1 VVIVTGATVK
11 NDSENPEQP
20 APPADES
27 KASSA
32 SAGNGPGSGAPAS
45 SAPGGSA
52 PGGSAPG
59 SSAPGSNEA
68 APAGAEA
75 PEGLEAEVARLKE
88 RLLRTAADFDNYR
101 KRTRRDIAD
110 AERRVQENLINVL
123 VQPFDNLERAV
134 QHAESAQDVKALAE
148 GLKMVLRQLEDAL
161 STVGIQRIS
170 ALGKPFDPAEH
181 EAVQHVQTSDVPPGA
196 VAQELRAGYRWQD
209 RLIRPALVVV
219 AKAPAPATAAAE
231 GDA

>member
-1 VVIVTGATVK
+1 VHGANVK

-27 KASSA
+27 KSP
-32 SAGNGPGSGAPAS
+32 NGRAP
-45 SAPGGSA
+45 GSA
-52 PGGSAPG
+52 PPTDGASGATPADAGSIEG
-59 SSAPGSNEA
+59 
-68 APAGAEA
+68 
-75 PEGLEAEVARLKE
+75 PEVELARLRE

-110 AERRVQENLINVL
+110 AERRVQENLLNVL
-123 VQPFDNLERAV
+123 VQPFDNLERAT

-148 GLKMVLRQLEDAL
+148 GLKMVLRQFEDAL
-161 STVGIQRIS
+161 GTVGIQRIS
-170 ALGKPFDPAEH
+170 SLGKPFDPSEH
-181 EAVQHVQTSDVPPGA
+181 EAVQHIHTDEVPPGA

-219 AKAPAPATAAAE
+219 AKAPATASATE